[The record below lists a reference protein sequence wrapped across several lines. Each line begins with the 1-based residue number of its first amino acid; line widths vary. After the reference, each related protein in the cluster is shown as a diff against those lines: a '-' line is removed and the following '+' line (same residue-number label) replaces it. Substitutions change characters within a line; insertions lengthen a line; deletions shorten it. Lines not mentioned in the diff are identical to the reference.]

1 MKNSIV
7 VDSAC
12 DLTGQTL
19 NETAKTEGLT
29 LSHVPLNLQIGEKVY
44 IDSEQLNI
52 DEFIAHMESSPEA
65 VKTSAPSPSLFLDK
79 FGIGDNVFVVTL
91 SSKLSAT
98 YQSAMTAKDMYLEE
112 YGKKFIHVFDSLSA
126 SIGQGVIAI
135 KIAELLKKD
144 LPGTEVVEEVNNFI
158 KGMRTY
164 FIIDKFDN
172 LVKTGRIN
180 PYVAK
185 VASLLNMKPICGGN
199 EEGEIKM
206 LAKARGYNKAQNK
219 LISMIKEATPDI
231 QTRTIGISHVKA
243 FEKAQEL
250 KEEFIKHLKP
260 KEVVIQEARGVVTT
274 YANRGGLV
282 IAL

>member
-1 MKNSIV
+1 MKSTII
-7 VDSAC
+7 VDSAS
-12 DLTGQTL
+12 DITVQAL
-19 NETAKTEGLT
+19 NEAASSEGIS

-44 IDSEQLNI
+44 VDDEELNL
-52 DEFIAHMESSPEA
+52 DEFIAHMESSPVA
-65 VKTSAPSPSLFLDK
+65 VKTSAPSPSLFFDK
-79 FGIGDNVFVVTL
+79 FGMSENIFVVTL

-98 YQSAMTAKDMYLEE
+98 YQSAMTAKDMYIEE
-112 YGKKFIHVFDSLSA
+112 YGKKFIHVFDSLTA

-144 LPGTEVVEEVNNFI
+144 LPGTEIIEEVNTFI

-185 VASLLNMKPICGGN
+185 VASLLNMKPICGDQD
-199 EEGEIKM
+199 GEIKM
-206 LAKARGYNKAQNK
+206 LAKARGYNKALTK
-219 LISMIKEATPDI
+219 LITMIKENTPDI
-231 QTRTIGISHVKA
+231 ETRTIGISHVKA
-243 FEKAQEL
+243 LDKAMEL
-250 KEEFIKHLKP
+250 KNEFIKHLNP
-260 KEVVIQEARGVVTT
+260 KNVVIQESRGVITT
-274 YANRGGLV
+274 YANRGGVV